1 MNRLRIGHN
10 LPTAGRQRRDTD
22 PVTQTGEDFEEFV
35 AARWPELHAV
45 ATITTAD
52 AVHATTATA
61 TALATLQG
69 RWAELTSSGAPTGAA
84 RTAVLTAALRAARR
98 TTPRPPPGPTD
109 TQGVDTVQASATEP
123 AVRAAMTA
131 ALAGAPAT
139 ARAAL
144 AVDLFWGEDDTTVA
158 ACARRDPATVH
169 RDHAALLTQ
178 LAAAHAAALGR
189 DEAELVWALPAAIAD
204 TLTHL
209 ADSAPTANP
218 LTEVRA
224 ARARA
229 TRSRA
234 LRAGAVA
241 VALAAAGAAVLAW
254 TSPEPV
260 PTLPADSP
268 AWAVV
273 SSWTPRGPLV
283 GDSDVA
289 ALAATAAATDPG
301 AHLLYAG
308 PVGDTTVVLMTATG
322 DTGPDPAMVPDGGLG
337 ERSNPTRNVELKMWT
352 APAGADPAT
361 LTATPIPGNDSH
373 AAPVAADTVAV
384 SIPQRAPAGG
394 HAVLVMT
401 PPTVTEGSATT
412 GARAQPDGTFRPL
425 VQALKLRGGVA
436 TFSEAPR
443 IPALLEV
450 NRYNGLPAG
459 ATYADNWLPARG
471 EPDELAAAQ
480 ARLLAA
486 AGGYTP
492 DTLTSVTADAMF
504 EMSDPEFDIPGNDP
518 VPVQVAVVT
527 TATPDGGW
535 VRTSRWATTDP
546 NSSGAVME
554 ELVALPADDHT
565 YALLPVGDP
574 SHPAYIALAGQAAT
588 AQLVTTDGKVRD
600 TAPVKD
606 GMALLGTTLNPATTT
621 FKLRLLAPDGRT
633 LYDQVP
639 PTGNSLRSAP
649 SSPA

>member
-1 MNRLRIGHN
+1 MTRFRIRHN
-10 LPTAGRQRRDTD
+10 LATAGRQRRDTG
-22 PVTQTGEDFEEFV
+22 PVTQPGDDFEEFV

-52 AVHATTATA
+52 AVHATSATA
-61 TALATLQG
+61 TALATVQG
-69 RWAELTSSGAPTGAA
+69 RWAELTSSGAPTRAA
-84 RTAVLTAALRAARR
+84 RTAVLTAALRAARS
-98 TTPRPPPGPTD
+98 TTPPSLPG
-109 TQGVDTVQASATEP
+109 ATGP
-123 AVRAAMTA
+123 AVRAAVTA

-144 AVDLFWGEDDTTVA
+144 AVDHFWGEDDTMVA

-169 RDHAALLTQ
+169 RDHAALLTL
-178 LAAAHAAALGR
+178 LAAAHSASLGR
-189 DEAELVWALPAAIAD
+189 DQAELAWALPAAIAD

-229 TRSRA
+229 TRGRA
-234 LRAGAVA
+234 LRAAAAVA
-241 VALAAAGAAVLAW
+241 FSMAAAGAAVLVW
-254 TSPEPV
+254 TAPEPV

-273 SSWTPRGPLV
+273 TSWTPRGPLA

-289 ALAATAAATDPG
+289 ALAATATAGDPG

-308 PVGDTTVVLMTATG
+308 PVGDTTVVLMTATS
-322 DTGPDPAMVPDGGLG
+322 DPAVVPDGGLG
-337 ERSNPTRNVELKMWT
+337 EGSDPTRNVELKMWT

-361 LTATPIPGNDSH
+361 LTATTIAGSDSH
-373 AAPVAADTVAV
+373 AVPVAADTVAV

-394 HAVLVMT
+394 HVVLVMT
-401 PPTVTEGSATT
+401 PPAVTEGSATT
-412 GARAQPDGTFRPL
+412 GACPQPDGTFRPL
-425 VQALKLRGGVA
+425 VQALTLRGGVA
-436 TFSEAPR
+436 TLSEAPGF
-443 IPALLEV
+443 PALLEV

-459 ATYADNWLPARG
+459 ATYDGNWLPVRG

-480 ARLLAA
+480 VRLLAA
-486 AGGYTP
+486 VGGYAP
-492 DTLTSVTADAMF
+492 DTLTSVTVDAMF
-504 EMSDPEFDIPGNDP
+504 EMSDPEIGGSGKDP
-518 VPVQVAVVT
+518 VPVQVAVTT

-535 VRTSRWATTDP
+535 VRTSRWATTDA
-546 NSSGAVME
+546 NRSGAVME

-565 YALLPVGDP
+565 YALLPVSLTG
-574 SHPAYIALAGQAAT
+574 AKFVALAGQAAT

-606 GMALLGTTLNPATTT
+606 GMALLGTTLDPATTT
-621 FKLRLLAPDGRT
+621 FKLRLLAHDGRT

-639 PTGNSLRSAP
+639 PIGNSLRS
-649 SSPA
+649 SSIQGTRN